1 MRTKKPLDLFFA
13 PCMWKLVAGMTLTI
27 EDLEEVR
34 CITIIMHYLFACI
47 YYVKVDLMFVRALI
61 GIRDID
67 KSGVKEDE
75 FSEVRTGQTSTR
87 HVTCTILL
95 LWILK

>member
-1 MRTKKPLDLFFA
+1 MHVEINGRYDSDNRGPRRSEMYNNNYALF
-13 PCMWKLVAGMTLTI
+13 
-27 EDLEEVR
+27 
-34 CITIIMHYLFACI
+34 I

-75 FSEVRTGQTSTR
+75 FSEVRTGQTSTC
-87 HVTCTILL
+87 HVTCTVLL
-95 LWILK
+95 L